1 MELHSGR
8 HPFGNSR
15 HGRSAATVTPAPAFV
30 VSDPRARQTP
40 LMPVPHL
47 SFPRKRESRT
57 AALWTP
63 AFAGVTRRGCKGNGE
78 ACRTESI
85 AAGTAQRLRSFQTET
100 LPMFRRAGPL
110 STPFPIRAVRAASG
124 RRPLGRVMKCH
135 GPPCPRLISD
145 RPSGHDVVVCTGLPG
160 MPPVYPPLC
169 LRHGSL
175 LSIPFRSHRRLPA
188 CGGSLFRAYRMRA
201 PAPAFAPARL
211 CAPDCAREPS
221 AGRTSPVRSVG
232 VFFAPARGRRR
243 SGLRMPLPP
252 VSFYHGFT
260 GVKPNLGIISIYP

>member
-1 MELHSGR
+1 M
-8 HPFGNSR
+8 
-15 HGRSAATVTPAPAFV
+15 V
-30 VSDPRARQTP
+30 PRAHGSYP
-40 LMPVPHL
+40 MALPGMMS
-47 SFPRKRESRT
+47 SF
-57 AALWTP
+57 
-63 AFAGVTRRGCKGNGE
+63 
-78 ACRTESI
+78 
-85 AAGTAQRLRSFQTET
+85 
-100 LPMFRRAGPL
+100 
-110 STPFPIRAVRAASG
+110 
-124 RRPLGRVMKCH
+124 
-135 GPPCPRLISD
+135 
-145 RPSGHDVVVCTGLPG
+145 CTGLPG

-211 CAPDCAREPS
+211 CAPDCARELS
-221 AGRTSPVRSVG
+221 AGRRSPARSVG

-260 GVKPNLGIISIYP
+260 GVKPNLGIISFFYEQIVIFGHGPDPAVREALSSGRPHPRRVRPDCERRAGRATAVMCNIRDEAPEHVMTCNAMS